1 MYILWVLDSTGIKN
15 IISLIIGNSSWL
27 IGKDNSSLLTLLL
40 KPKSVIFGCMVNGI
54 SLLFSLVDSLILLL
68 IFKS

>member
-54 SLLFSLVDSLILLL
+54 SLLFYLVDSLILLL